1 MSELNVPRVFFA
13 AERIAGVEPHLPD
26 TDGLRFRHRTVG
38 LFLQLLSPKPGLPVE
53 KGISFWVGIA
63 FVLLGAY
70 SAASVTLR
78 CCKVLRK
85 FKPIKI
91 PGGYST
97 SRGMIGNLLIALPG
111 LTLVSYLFLAQ

>member
-13 AERIAGVEPHLPD
+13 AERIAGVEPHLP
-26 TDGLRFRHRTVG
+26 TLMAFGFVIERFG
-38 LFLQLLSPKPGLPVE
+38 LFLQLLSPKSGLPVE

-70 SAASVTLR
+70 SAPSVTLR

-85 FKPIKI
+85 FKPIEI
-91 PGGYST
+91 AGGYST
-97 SRGMIGNLLIALPG
+97 SRGMIGNLLIAFPG